1 MFNVRRVNLRKLNG
15 RFCCA
20 KPIVFLFLLGDDS
33 TSLSSSA
40 DIEHGDLSL
49 DPAKD
54 IYETE
59 AIYEEI
65 PDPAASAA
73 AQNQKVIDSFVGLF
87 EEKHSITKA
96 KLYSR
101 TAIMRCKF
109 RASTITTLL
118 IHSLIN
124 IPITVM

>member
-1 MFNVRRVNLRKLNG
+1 MTLFMFNVRRVNLRTKFEGLKLNV

-73 AQNQKVIDSFVGLF
+73 AQNQKVIDTADSFVGPF
-87 EEKHSITKA
+87 GGKNIEYP
-96 KLYSR
+96 KLNY
-101 TAIMRCKF
+101 
-109 RASTITTLL
+109 
-118 IHSLIN
+118 
-124 IPITVM
+124 TVELQ